1 MINIELTERLFK
13 INNIDFSFPIGIQSL
28 KSCLGDCRSV
38 KTQHNTIY
46 IWDDFGFLA
55 YSKNGQ
61 LIESLMLNLQAKN
74 YSFSPKRLF
83 SGKIRFDDQEAIAY
97 YIGNKSKS
105 IKLFRTDSA
114 RALVLNNVAFW
125 FDVNEGIIE
134 AIEIQAYNPP
144 AQHEPQAIDP
154 EFIHLQ
160 TLWTEWVA
168 QTNKIVTSNNKYY
181 NLTAGISA
189 QDIRNFTQLAEFEMP
204 NALINFYKIHNVE
217 YNGVTSAFSFSIN
230 NWEYDLL
237 PFDKIRTDWHSIQ
250 NLADEEV
257 EPEFRNYSDKINAST
272 YANSAWIPIAEGRN
286 GDYLLYDTDPSEKG
300 NFGQIIELQN
310 DTWARSVVADSL
322 EQLIKNQIDLIKSGN
337 SNFEFIIKNREDE
350 D

>member
-13 INNIDFSFPIGIQSL
+13 INNMDFSFPIEIQSL
-28 KSCLGDCRSV
+28 KNCLGNCRLV
-38 KTQHNTIY
+38 KTPHNTIY

-61 LIESLMLNLQAKN
+61 LIESLVLHLQAHN
-74 YSFSPKRLF
+74 YKFSPKRLF
-83 SGKIRFDDQEAIAY
+83 SGKIWFHEQEATAY
-97 YIGNKSKS
+97 YTANKSKR
-105 IKLFRTDSA
+105 IKLFKADSA
-114 RALVLNNVAFW
+114 QALVLNNVAFW
-125 FDVNEGIIE
+125 FDVNAGITK

-144 AQHEPQAIDP
+144 AQHEPQTIDP
-154 EFIHLQ
+154 EFTHLE
-160 TLWTEWVA
+160 TLWAEWIA
-168 QTNKIVTSNNKYY
+168 QTNKIITTNNRYY
-181 NLTAGISA
+181 NLTHGISA
-189 QDIRNFTQLAEFEMP
+189 QDITNLTKLAEFEMP
-204 NALINFYKIHNVE
+204 KALLNFYKIHNVE

-237 PFDKIRTDWHSIQ
+237 PFSKISSDWDSIQ
-250 NLADEEV
+250 NFADEEV
-257 EPEFRNYSDKINAST
+257 EPEFRDYSDKINAST

-310 DTWARSVVADSL
+310 ESWARSVVANSL
-322 EQLIKNQIDLIKSGN
+322 EQLISNQIDLIKNGN
-337 SNFEFIIKNREDE
+337 RDFEFILKNGGDQ